1 MSLVSSDG
9 GGHVAGLWVRFGE
22 VDGETV
28 IFASGEFDLTTAE
41 RMSRAL
47 ELGSSLGGNRLM
59 IDVTDLAFIDVA
71 GLRLLASHHHRL
83 VRQERAGIVI
93 RGAARAV
100 RRAFEIAGFAFLLED
115 SPVGLVQVPAAPA
128 PGRDLDAA
136 RRIAG
141 LSLRSMFAAYVALG
155 GTAGLDEMA
164 AYLGGGAEIL
174 DDHQRDVAAHAVNE
188 RLADLGRTEC
198 LLPYTADQR
207 GARKARP

>member
-1 MSLVSSDG
+1 MSLASSDG

-28 IFASGEFDLTTAE
+28 VFASGEFDLTTAA

-47 ELGSSLGGNRLM
+47 ELGSSLGGNRLV

-83 VRQERAGIVI
+83 VRQERGGIIV
-93 RGAARAV
+93 RGAVHAV
-100 RRAFEIAGFAFLLED
+100 RRAFDVGGFAFLLED
-115 SPVGLVQVPAAPA
+115 SRPGLAPVAPA
-128 PGRDLDAA
+128 PGRDLDAG

-141 LSLRSMFAAYVALG
+141 LSLRSLFAAYVALG
-155 GTAGLDEMA
+155 GTAGLEEMA
-164 AYLGGGAEIL
+164 AYLGGGTGML

-188 RLADLGRTEC
+188 RLADLGRREC
-198 LLPYTADQR
+198 LLRYTADQR
-207 GARKARP
+207 GPRKGRP